1 MIVTMIVLK
10 MYDTVYNS
18 DKFFAERARNWFFEI
33 VKMIPT
39 VGMKVKSKLEEFK
52 SVDSVSELHA
62 HVMRPKNKLAR

>member
-62 HVMRPKNKLAR
+62 HVMRAKNKLEP